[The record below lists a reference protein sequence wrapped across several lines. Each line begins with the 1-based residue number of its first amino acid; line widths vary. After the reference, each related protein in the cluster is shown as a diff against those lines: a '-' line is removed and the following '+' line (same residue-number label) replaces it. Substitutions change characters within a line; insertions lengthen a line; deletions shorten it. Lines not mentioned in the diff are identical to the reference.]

1 MIVSDHL
8 SCKAKGGSGWLRKES
23 LTYIRVFIEHLK
35 NIYSLHYLE

>member
-35 NIYSLHYLE
+35 KIFTVYII